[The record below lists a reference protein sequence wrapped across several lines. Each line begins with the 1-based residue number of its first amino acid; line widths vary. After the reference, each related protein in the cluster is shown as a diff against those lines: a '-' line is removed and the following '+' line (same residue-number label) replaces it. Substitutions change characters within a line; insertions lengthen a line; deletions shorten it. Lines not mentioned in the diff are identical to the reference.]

1 MGGSSKRSSVDRD
14 IMQVAVGVCLPMCL
28 CVWNNLNME
37 KNKDLDQG
45 SSDHRGSGGQG
56 QKLTANKAQQSRAA
70 ELKVEN
76 GGDREGSV
84 GAEHGLLLIFEL
96 LAGKLRNKQRPLRQ
110 DLCSSEVTCIGRR
123 HVCAPKRGS
132 HAVCQHAIH
141 FSIIQGGKRCAILI
155 W

>member
-28 CVWNNLNME
+28 CVWNNLSME

-45 SSDHRGSGGQG
+45 SSDHRRSGGQG
-56 QKLTANKAQQSRAA
+56 QKLTANKA
-70 ELKVEN
+70 ENLKVEN

-110 DLCSSEVTCIGRR
+110 DLCSSEVTCIGGGMF
-123 HVCAPKRGS
+123 VLPRGG
-132 HAVCQHAIH
+132 VMQFVNMPFIFLLFREEKCVQ
-141 FSIIQGGKRCAILI
+141 F
-155 W
+155 

>member
-28 CVWNNLNME
+28 FVWNNLSME

-56 QKLTANKAQQSRAA
+56 QKLAANKAQQSRAA

-84 GAEHGLLLIFEL
+84 GAEHGLLIFEL

-110 DLCSSEVTCIGRR
+110 DLCSSEVTCIGGGMF
-123 HVCAPKRGS
+123 VLPRGG
-132 HAVCQHAIH
+132 VMQFVNMPFI
-141 FSIIQGGKRCAILI
+141 FLLFREEKGVQF
-155 W
+155 